1 MINNEQHNATDSLT
15 NPSMLSIITGEEQF
29 EDEYESS
36 ENELQNEIE
45 KENTN
50 EFIRVTAA
58 HEMLIEG
65 N

>member
-1 MINNEQHNATDSLT
+1 MINNEQHNPTDSLT
-15 NPSMLSIITGEEQF
+15 NPSMLSIITGEEHF
-29 EDEYESS
+29 EHGYESS
-36 ENELQNEIE
+36 ENELQNKIE
-45 KENTN
+45 KENYN

>member
-1 MINNEQHNATDSLT
+1 MINNEHDNLTDSVSNKS
-15 NPSMLSIITGEEQF
+15 NPSDSSIATSEEQT
-29 EDEYESS
+29 EDQYESQNQIEE
-36 ENELQNEIE
+36 ENN
-45 KENTN
+45 N